1 MHAARPLFTAGAAA
15 ILIWGSAG
23 GASAGL
29 VDPARQRERLEN
41 AREEADAAAERAER
55 LERAAERERD
65 AARKA
70 RAEEAA
76 MAARIQETE
85 SEIAGARA
93 RIALADRLLNEQQRR
108 LATRQEPVSRLMAAL
123 QSLSRRPTVLGLIQP
138 GSTEDIV
145 HVRAVLATVTPMVRE
160 RTRDIRGELARIRAL
175 RAGARDAVVDLRAGH
190 ARLEEQRLA
199 LTRMEAGH
207 RLRSRDLD
215 RSALFESDRAIALGE
230 RARDIVDLMESLD
243 GQAERAEALA
253 ALPGPLPRPANPES
267 ADAPAPRDRAG
278 PDTGPPPYRLPVAGR
293 LLVGLGEVSDAGVRS
308 RGLSIE
314 SAPGAQIVAPTDG
327 RIVFAGPFRRYGTI
341 IILDHGKGWSSA
353 ITGIGRLQV
362 SVGDTVRQGAPIG
375 TAERCDAPVTTV
387 ELRRRGVPV
396 DLTGLLG

>member
-1 MHAARPLFTAGAAA
+1 MRQSTPPDRALLTRSAA
-15 ILIWGSAG
+15 IASITVALILVALKAWASWRTGST
-23 GASAGL
+23 
-29 VDPARQRERLEN
+29 
-41 AREEADAAAERAER
+41 
-55 LERAAERERD
+55 
-65 AARKA
+65 
-70 RAEEAA
+70 A
-76 MAARIQETE
+76 MLG
-85 SEIAGARA
+85 S
-93 RIALADRLLNEQQRR
+93 LADSTLDLLASGIT
-108 LATRQEPVSRLMAAL
+108 LF
-123 QSLSRRPTVLGLIQP
+123 
-138 GSTEDIV
+138 
-145 HVRAVLATVTPMVRE
+145 AVWFASKPADHNHRF
-160 RTRDIRGELARIRAL
+160 
-175 RAGARDAVVDLRAGH
+175 GH
-190 ARLEEQRLA
+190 
-199 LTRMEAGH
+199 GK
-207 RLRSRDLD
+207 
-215 RSALFESDRAIALGE
+215 
-230 RARDIVDLMESLD
+230 
-243 GQAERAEALA
+243 AEALA

-375 TAERCDAPVTTV
+375 TAERGDAPVTTV